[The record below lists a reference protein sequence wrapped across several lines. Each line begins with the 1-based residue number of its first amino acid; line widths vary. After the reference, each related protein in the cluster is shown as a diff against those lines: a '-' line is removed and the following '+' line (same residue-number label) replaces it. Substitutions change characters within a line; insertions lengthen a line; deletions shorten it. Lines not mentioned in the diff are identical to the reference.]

1 MAVDNEALA
10 RRIEEPADA
19 RGGRL
24 ARFARSVAR
33 KLVAPEL
40 DRQQGTNRELLL
52 AIEQLRGE
60 LAHNLESN
68 QMATRADILA
78 IQRHVG
84 RTDADTA
91 AQMSQLVARLDGLAA
106 QQVDLVQH
114 LAEVRT
120 LPYIDKDLAFEV
132 WEQPGSG
139 VVQGFRHN
147 LHDDDDDDY
156 LEFTDAFRGSEAH
169 VRELQRPY
177 VEMLAAETPV
187 LDLGCGRGEML
198 DLLQAA
204 NVSDASGVDLDPKMV
219 AHADRKGHQVVLGDA
234 IEGLAAW
241 ADDSLGAIFS
251 AQLIEHLPY
260 DALLRLLELATEKL
274 RPGGIFVAE
283 TVNPHCVNALKAFW
297 VDPTHEHPLFP
308 EAMLQL
314 ARRAG
319 FDSAYIFHPGASG
332 DIEADRF
339 VAPGYAL
346 VARAH

>member
-1 MAVDNEALA
+1 MNNEALA

-40 DRQQGTNRELLL
+40 DRQQGTNRELLT

-60 LAHNLESN
+60 LGKHLELG
-68 QMATRADILA
+68 QMEIRAEIMA

-91 AQMSQLVARLDGLAA
+91 AHMSQLVARLDGLVA
-106 QQVDLVQH
+106 QQVALEQH

-120 LPYIDKDLAFEV
+120 LPYINKDLAFEV
-132 WEQPGSG
+132 WEQPGTG

-156 LEFTDAFRGSEAH
+156 LEFTDAFRGSEEH

-177 VEMLAAETPV
+177 IEMLAAETPV

-198 DLLQAA
+198 DLLQASDV
-204 NVSDASGVDLDPKMV
+204 NDVSGIDLDPKMV
-219 AHADRKGHQVVLGDA
+219 AHSQRKGHQVVLGDA
-234 IEGLAAW
+234 VEVLAAQ
-241 ADDSLGAIFS
+241 ANDSLGSIFS

-260 DALLRLLELATEKL
+260 ESLLRLLGLATEKL
-274 RPGGIFVAE
+274 RPGGLFVAE

-297 VDPTHEHPLFP
+297 VDPTHQHPLFP

-314 ARRAG
+314 ARSAG
-319 FDSAYIFHPGASG
+319 FVSAFIFHPGASG

-339 VAPGYAL
+339 VAPAYAL

>member
-40 DRQQGTNRELLL
+40 DRQQGTNRELLT

-60 LAHNLESN
+60 LGKQLELG
-68 QMATRADILA
+68 QMEIRAEIMA

-91 AQMSQLVARLDGLAA
+91 AHMSQLVARLDGLAA

-114 LAEVRT
+114 LAEVRA
-120 LPYIDKDLAFEV
+120 LPYIDEALAFEV
-132 WEQPGSG
+132 WEQPGTG

-147 LHDDDDDDY
+147 LHDDDDD
-156 LEFTDAFRGSEAH
+156 EFHDAFRGSEAR

-177 VEMLAAETPV
+177 VEMLAAETPI

-204 NVSDASGVDLDPKMV
+204 EVTDAIGVDLDPKMV
-219 AHADRKGHQVVLGDA
+219 AHSHRKGHQVVLGDA
-234 IEGLAAW
+234 IEGLGAQT
-241 ADDSLGAIFS
+241 DDSLGAIFS
-251 AQLIEHLPY
+251 DQLIEHLPY
-260 DALLRLLELATEKL
+260 EALLRLLELATDKL
-274 RPGGIFVAE
+274 RPGGLFVAG

-297 VDPTHEHPLFP
+297 IDPTHEHPLFP